1 MEHSRRESDMTDGHT
16 LNNGRLTTLEKRQN
30 HMDEQLGVL
39 SQDMASVKASI
50 PGIVDTLSKISDKVN
65 APPVST
71 NWFGLVGAFVSV
83 VLIMG
88 GGVNLVI
95 APILKNLDRQN
106 NFLTNLNEKHYVM
119 AQDISE
125 QGVRIEWLRSDTDH
139 KDEQYYQWQERVDV
153 LESKA
158 AAAEISRRAI
168 GNYAKNLEARLNYE
182 RNKP

>member
-1 MEHSRRESDMTDGHT
+1 MIDQQSRRTEDVSSDR
-16 LNNGRLTTLEKRQN
+16 GRLATIEKRQN
-30 HMDEQLGVL
+30 HLDEQVGIL
-39 SQDMASVKASI
+39 SQDMATVKASI

-83 VLIMG
+83 VIVMG

-106 NFLTNLNEKHYVM
+106 DFLANLNEKYYVTVQLTS
-119 AQDISE
+119 A
-125 QGVRIEWLRSDTDH
+125 QGVRIERLRSDIDH
-139 KDEQYYQWQERVDV
+139 VDEQYRRWQERVDV

-158 AAAEISRRAI
+158 AAAEISRRAV
-168 GNYAKNLEARLNYE
+168 GDYAKSLEARLNYE
-182 RNKP
+182 RDRP